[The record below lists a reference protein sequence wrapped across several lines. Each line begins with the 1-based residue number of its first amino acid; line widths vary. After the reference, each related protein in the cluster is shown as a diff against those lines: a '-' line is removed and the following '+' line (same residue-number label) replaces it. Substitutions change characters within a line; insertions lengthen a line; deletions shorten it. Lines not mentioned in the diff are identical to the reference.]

1 MSRNYLMKLFLL
13 YMIDIE
19 LNYVPQSD
27 AFDFDVREFI
37 NFSAIKKVFSLYA
50 SRDDKLLFKLFFFYN
65 SRRRSSVDFES
76 PSKK

>member
-50 SRDDKLLFKLFFFYN
+50 SRDDKLLFKLFFFL
-65 SRRRSSVDFES
+65 
-76 PSKK
+76 

>member
-37 NFSAIKKVFSLYA
+37 NFSAIKKAFRFLSLC
-50 SRDDKLLFKLFFFYN
+50 
-65 SRRRSSVDFES
+65 
-76 PSKK
+76 